1 MGRLPRIV
9 LGFFAALFGVSALH
23 LSLNQGGLAKSID
36 RMTGRSTATER
47 GELLVGYL
55 PVT

>member
-9 LGFFAALFGVSALH
+9 LGFGAVLFGVSTLH
-23 LSLNQGGLAKSID
+23 LSLNQGGIARSLR
-36 RMTGRSTATER
+36 RMTDRNAATVR

>member
-1 MGRLPRIV
+1 MGRLTRVV
-9 LGFFAALFGVSALH
+9 LGFGAVLLGVSALH
-23 LSLNQGGLAKSID
+23 LSLNQGGLGKSIG
-36 RMTGRSTATER
+36 RMTGRSSRTER